1 MGPGQGELTM
11 NLKLNE
17 DWLAVVIA
25 FGLILLALIGVVSPT
40 WMKF

>member
-1 MGPGQGELTM
+1 MK
-11 NLKLNE
+11 LKINE

-25 FGLILLALIGVVSPT
+25 FVLMILALIGVISPA